1 MKLNKLFTFTL
12 AALAM
17 AACSNDDEPGI
28 DKGGQKGELIDA
40 ISIAFTSSS
49 APATRADKGEHWK
62 PGGRVL
68 NRRLL
73 EYHNHRL

>member
-28 DKGGQKGELIDA
+28 DKGGQKGELTRLIPFHTVF
-40 ISIAFTSSS
+40 ITSL
-49 APATRADKGEHWK
+49 
-62 PGGRVL
+62 GR
-68 NRRLL
+68 
-73 EYHNHRL
+73 

>member
-40 ISIAFTSSS
+40 ISIAFTSF
-49 APATRADKGEHWK
+49 
-62 PGGRVL
+62 
-68 NRRLL
+68 LL
-73 EYHNHRL
+73 PVQTKVR

>member
-28 DKGGQKGELIDA
+28 DKGGQKGALLL
-40 ISIAFTSSS
+40 
-49 APATRADKGEHWK
+49 P
-62 PGGRVL
+62 VL
-68 NRRLL
+68 QLL
-73 EYHNHRL
+73 LPVQTKVR